1 MRRLSFFLVGPGAV
15 GLTFASALVRAGHRC
30 VGVEASSS
38 SHLAR
43 SRRLLKV
50 PTSRMSR
57 RSPFDLMILAI
68 PDDRIGEVARAWAG
82 RASWRGKFA
91 FHTSG
96 ALSSTE
102 LKPLQKRGAFVAS
115 VHPLSSLPKPNA
127 GKGALRGVSFGLEGN
142 PRACRLAARL
152 VGEMEGHVLLIPRS
166 SKPAYHLS
174 ACLASG
180 YLLTLLSIAA
190 ELMHQRAGIGREPSR
205 RALLRLAA
213 GSVENASRLGIANSL
228 TGPLVRGDLVTLRR
242 HLRLLQRSPH
252 DLKALHDILA
262 TRMLEILQREGRIRS
277 SNAAEPLRLLALA
290 SRTRRNPVRR
300 RVGLGGDR

>member
-43 SRRLLKV
+43 ARRLLKV
-50 PTSRMSR
+50 PTSRMAPR

-68 PDDRIGEVARAWAG
+68 PDNRIGEVARAWAG

-96 ALSSTE
+96 ALSSSE
-102 LKPLQKRGAFVAS
+102 LKSLQKRGALVAS
-115 VHPLSSLPKPNA
+115 VHPLSSLPKPRV
-127 GKGALRGVSFGLEGN
+127 GKDALRGVSFGLEGN
-142 PRACRLAARL
+142 TRACRLAAHL
-152 VGEMEGHVLLIPRS
+152 VGEMEGHVLMIPKS

-180 YLLTLLSIAA
+180 YLLTLLSLAS
-190 ELMHQRAGIGREPSR
+190 ELMQERAGIGKEPSR

-213 GSVENASRLGIANSL
+213 GSVENASRLGIADSL
-228 TGPLVRGDLVTLRR
+228 TGPLVRGDFVTLRR
-242 HLRLLQRSPH
+242 HLRVLRRSPR
-252 DLKALHDILA
+252 DLKAVHDILA
-262 TRMLEILQREGRIRS
+262 LRMVELLEREGRTRS
-277 SNAAEPLRLLALA
+277 RQADEMLRLLG
-290 SRTRRNPVRR
+290 SRRARRSTVRR
-300 RVGLGGDR
+300 RGRWDRRG